1 MVFAVSTIKTIGST
15 PDTTVAT
22 LDQGF
27 PRAKPDVG
35 E

>member
-1 MVFAVSTIKTIGST
+1 MVFAVSTIKTIGSAR
-15 PDTTVAT
+15 DTTPST
-22 LDQGF
+22 LEQGF